1 MTRHLRSRRIAYL
14 AIATALT
21 LGLAAC
27 STTTPNTTLTPHS
40 EFGRII
46 DWIWNETLILGT
58 IVFVGVEIGLIVT
71 IVKWRHRAGSP
82 PPVQSHGNTT
92 LEITWTLIPAVVLA
106 FIAVPTIKAIF
117 QTQAKAA
124 PGSLQVE
131 VIGHQWWWEFRYPQ
145 YNIVTA
151 NELYLPVNKT
161 VSFALKTQDVLHSFW
176 IPELAGK
183 RDLISNRTNYLWFTP
198 ESTYAWN
205 GFCAE
210 FCGTSHANM
219 HFRVF
224 TVTQA
229 EFDVWRAH
237 QQTGPAYAPAAPPA
251 PGAPVG
257 GPTTPVSTAV
267 TSTAASTPA
276 ANAAGPVTAIPVANL
291 QTGTYDKT
299 KLPLHVMP
307 ATPVPDGLT
316 FDESVIGDAARGATL
331 YKTGACIA
339 CHMVQGISPGNIGP
353 NLTHVGSRTTLAAGI
368 YPNDVKHMQL
378 WIKNAPK
385 MKPGVTM
392 PVFGQGQ
399 IDLLTGKPLAAGYSD
414 QQIAD
419 IVAYLQSL
427 K

>member
-1 MTRHLRSRRIAYL
+1 MTRHLRSRRIAFF
-14 AIATALT
+14 AIATALS

-27 STTTPNTTLTPHS
+27 STNTPNTTLTPHS

-58 IVFVGVEIGLIVT
+58 IVFVGVELGLIVT
-71 IVKWRHRAGSP
+71 IVKWRNRPGSP

-117 QTQAKAA
+117 KTQAKAA
-124 PGSLQVE
+124 PNSLEVE

-145 YNIVTA
+145 YKIVTA

-161 VSFALKTQDVLHSFW
+161 VNFALKTADVLHSFW

-210 FCGTSHANM
+210 YCGTSHANM

-229 EFDVWRAH
+229 EFDVWAAH
-237 QQTGPAYAPAAPPA
+237 QQTGPAFASPTLS

-257 GPTTPVSTAV
+257 APTTPASTAV
-267 TSTAASTPA
+267 ASTAAATPA
-276 ANAAGPVTAIPVANL
+276 GNAAAPVAVIPVANL

-307 ATPVPDGLT
+307 GTPIPEGLT
-316 FDESVIGDAARGATL
+316 FASVTGDAVRGATL
-331 YKTGACIA
+331 YKSSLCIA
-339 CHMVQGISPGNIGP
+339 CHMVQGVSPGVIGP
-353 NLTHVGSRTTLAAGI
+353 NLTHVGSRTTIAAGL
-368 YPNDVKHMQL
+368 YPNDVRHMQL

-392 PVFGQGQ
+392 PVIGTGE
-399 IDLLTGKPLAAGYSD
+399 IDVVTGKPLTAGYSD